1 MRTTMTGIGDPPLIF
16 VHGFACDGTDWQ
28 AQRESLEKKTTV
40 IVCELPGHGFSPGT
54 SAECTIEAYGAAVAK
69 TLREL
74 PSRPAILVGHSMGCR
89 VVLEANRVQ
98 SDAVAGLVLVDG
110 SRISSG
116 DPIAAEQAMAD
127 ELAGDGYRRFVR
139 QFFESMFFPS
149 SNPALAMAIVER
161 ALRFPTGLGRTLMTD
176 LAGWDAREMESA
188 LDSVHVP
195 LLAIQS
201 TTLDTARQ
209 RVSLEPGLSSP
220 WLELVSAHVPQA
232 SIEMLHGYSHFPQI
246 ELADEVTALI
256 ADCAWPAS
264 HRYVRGR
271 A

>member
-1 MRTTMTGIGDPPLIF
+1 
-16 VHGFACDGTDWQ
+16 
-28 AQRESLEKKTTV
+28 
-40 IVCELPGHGFSPGT
+40 
-54 SAECTIEAYGAAVAK
+54 
-69 TLREL
+69 
-74 PSRPAILVGHSMGCR
+74 
-89 VVLEANRVQ
+89 
-98 SDAVAGLVLVDG
+98 VAGLVLVDG